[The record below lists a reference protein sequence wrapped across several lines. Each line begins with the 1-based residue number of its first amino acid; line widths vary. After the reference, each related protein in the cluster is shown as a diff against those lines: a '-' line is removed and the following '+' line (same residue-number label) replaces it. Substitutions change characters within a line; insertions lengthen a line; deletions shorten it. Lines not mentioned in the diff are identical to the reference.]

1 MLASKH
7 HILREGWMMII
18 ISIHLIV
25 LQTIHDPV
33 CVSSLAIQCTRK
45 SKVDISKCLH
55 PCSGLVVASFQKED
69 VAKNLENLFPL
80 VIDGYNKYKI
90 ITQVPHGYQSN
101 LWLKLYDLDS
111 WIILTICLG
120 SEWKNKLRFV
130 KIYFDTPTFD
140 RIEKDRAAKFM
151 DMLSAIGGTMGLL
164 SGFSIISG
172 VEILYFTFKIMWNL
186 I

>member
-1 MLASKH
+1 
-7 HILREGWMMII
+7 MMII

-25 LQTIHDPV
+25 LQTIQDPV

-101 LWLKLYDLDS
+101 L
-111 WIILTICLG
+111 
-120 SEWKNKLRFV
+120 
-130 KIYFDTPTFD
+130 
-140 RIEKDRAAKFM
+140 
-151 DMLSAIGGTMGLL
+151 
-164 SGFSIISG
+164 
-172 VEILYFTFKIMWNL
+172 
-186 I
+186 